1 MHLRRQIPA
10 MHQGSVHLECVAFK
24 VNSKELGGVRE
35 VQICVEGNSASV
47 FGDEAALSLIFGSG
61 KPFAARGDGCALRR
75 MLAGALMAAL
85 CEGYIEV
92 LSPSPDS
99 LSNC

>member
-1 MHLRRQIPA
+1 

-35 VQICVEGNSASV
+35 IQICVEGNSASV
-47 FGDEAALSLIFGSG
+47 FGDEATLSLIFGSS
-61 KPFAARGDGCALRR
+61 KPFAVHGNECALRR

-85 CEGYIEV
+85 YEGYIEV
-92 LSPSPDS
+92 LSPTPDR
-99 LSNC
+99 LSRC